1 MWDANNN
8 KVIRNRKHKR
18 NRTKNGTSNNVKKDK
33 NRYCLLR
40 YGQMSKTAKSMAT
53 ILIENMAGKH

>member
-1 MWDANNN
+1 MQTTT
-8 KVIRNRKHKR
+8 KLSVIVNV
-18 NRTKNGTSNNVKKDK
+18 NVIAQKNGTSNNVKKDK

>member
-1 MWDANNN
+1 MQTTT
-8 KVIRNRKHKR
+8 KLSVIVNV
-18 NRTKNGTSNNVKKDK
+18 NVIAQKNGTSNNVKNDK